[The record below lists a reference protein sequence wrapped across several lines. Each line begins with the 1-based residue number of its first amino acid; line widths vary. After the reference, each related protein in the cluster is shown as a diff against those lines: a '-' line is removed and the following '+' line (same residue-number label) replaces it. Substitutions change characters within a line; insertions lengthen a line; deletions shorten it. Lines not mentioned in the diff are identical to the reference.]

1 MDTNGVLDSVPKEGP
16 MNRLLSLM
24 LVSVFMLV
32 ICIRSSSKPPSDD
45 ETLKNLEMEAARHA
59 GFSDEDIAF
68 QKGIFGL
75 RVVGI
80 GYLGH
85 ISEQSPDSLE
95 KLLVRLR
102 TANPA
107 AKTNLEISDIK
118 VVISGDTAMVTYR
131 GISTSS
137 GFKDPNANISGRHF
151 VSLDTWQKQSGTW
164 KVIAGAA
171 VPTEPIPPEAYKKP
185 LPPAK
190 N

>member
-24 LVSVFMLV
+24 LVSVFMSV